1 MLTAAEQYRILVA
14 KLESI
19 NPSTIVEEEEEE
31 EDDDDDEDAAPQP
44 AGAGSAVVTPQVA
57 VQPSA
62 MPQVAPAAAP
72 LPAGWLSTVAADPN
86 SVTNPTPE
94 QLTAWA
100 NGQNP
105 PTTWNKNRTTGKY
118 EPPAAAAAAPVVAAP
133 VPVAATAPQ
142 SVAAPV
148 VAATAPQSVAAPAP
162 ASQSVAAPASNEP
175 ETSGTINRDNM
186 SFNQAFADARVKGE
200 KQFPWKGKKY
210 AVQMAPAVPV
220 TGTKAGTMGSYTSRA
235 PSPVPAAPSAINQ
248 IQPRAPA
255 PRAPAAPAPAP
266 PVAAAPAP
274 APKKETYRGLDGKIY
289 YKAESVTY
297 NEDQAL
303 ARIVQLARGR

>member
-19 NPSTIVEEEEEE
+19 NPSTIVEEEEDD
-31 EDDDDDEDAAPQP
+31 EDDEDDEDAAPQP

-62 MPQVAPAAAP
+62 MTQVA
-72 LPAGWLSTVAADPN
+72 
-86 SVTNPTPE
+86 
-94 QLTAWA
+94 
-100 NGQNP
+100 
-105 PTTWNKNRTTGKY
+105 
-118 EPPAAAAAAPVVAAP
+118 PAAAAAAPVVAAP
-133 VPVAATAPQ
+133 VPVAATAP
-142 SVAAPV
+142 VP
-148 VAATAPQSVAAPAP
+148 VAATAPQSVAAPVPVA
-162 ASQSVAAPASNEP
+162 ATALQSVAAPASNEP
-175 ETSGTINRDNM
+175 ETSGPINRDNM

>member
-19 NPSTIVEEEEEE
+19 NPSTIVEEE
-31 EDDDDDEDAAPQP
+31 DDDDDDDAEDTAPVA

-62 MPQVAPAAAP
+62 MTQVVPAAAP
-72 LPAGWLSTVAADPN
+72 RPAGWLSTVPADPN

-94 QLTAWA
+94 QLAAWA

-118 EPPAAAAAAPVVAAP
+118 EPPVAAAAPVAAGDGSAVVTPQVAVQPSAMTQVAP
-133 VPVAATAPQ
+133 P
-142 SVAAPV
+142 
-148 VAATAPQSVAAPAP
+148 PAP
-162 ASQSVAAPASNEP
+162 GAYLPTGPAAAGP
-175 ETSGTINRDNM
+175 INRDSM
-186 SFNQAFADARVKGE
+186 SFNQAFADARAKGE
-200 KQFPWKGKKY
+200 KQFPWKGKQY
-210 AVQMAPAVPV
+210 AVQMAPAAPV
-220 TGTKAGTMGSYTSRA
+220 GRPAGDGSAKVTPQVA
-235 PSPVPAAPSAINQ
+235 PAPSAMNQ
-248 IQPRAPA
+248 YGTTFQPRAT
-255 PRAPAAPAPAP
+255 APAAAAKPAAAAAA
-266 PVAAAPAP
+266 PVAAPAPAP

-297 NEDQAL
+297 SEDQSL

>member
-62 MPQVAPAAAP
+62 MTQVA
-72 LPAGWLSTVAADPN
+72 
-86 SVTNPTPE
+86 
-94 QLTAWA
+94 
-100 NGQNP
+100 
-105 PTTWNKNRTTGKY
+105 
-118 EPPAAAAAAPVVAAP
+118 PAAAAAAPVVAAP
-133 VPVAATAPQ
+133 VPVAATAP
-142 SVAAPV
+142 VP
-148 VAATAPQSVAAPAP
+148 VAATAPQSVAAPVPVAATALQSVAAP
-162 ASQSVAAPASNEP
+162 VPVAATALQSVAAPASNEP
-175 ETSGTINRDNM
+175 ETSGPINRDNM